1 MAGYRAKQHAKRA
14 VGHYANRPVKGGHAL
29 DDEAFRKAMAAAPD
43 ERSRQEV
50 RRMREV
56 IAAASK
62 KKLAV

>member
-1 MAGYRAKQHAKRA
+1 MAGRRVKQAKKATS
-14 VGHYANRPVKGGHAL
+14 HYAHSQMKGAHR
-29 DDEAFRKAMAAAPD
+29 DDEAYQKAMGAAPD

-62 KKLAV
+62 KKLTI

>member
-1 MAGYRAKQHAKRA
+1 MPGPAYAKKYAKQQTS
-14 VGHYANRPVKGGHAL
+14 HYAGKATKGRPV
-29 DDEAFRKAMAAAPD
+29 DDEAFKRAMAAAPD

-62 KKLAV
+62 RKLAV